1 MHLVLATKRLRTQQ
15 GRPPCS
21 QLENQPP
28 MAQTKRKPTEPP
40 VDDTQNGS
48 RTIEENNTTQPPAN
62 DNKPPNGIPEGP
74 DPSGSTQ
81 DEFTTLSL
89 QLQALERQKE
99 TLAKQLAVQQNA
111 LNHANQLAKAKRKV
125 ATMQAEIERME
136 KECASAQTNHEQQP
150 PRGAPHQYE
159 IYNIQTTN
167 TLQGN
172 YVPPSAGT
180 FDPNSPLSAA
190 LQHTPW
196 PLGYKPTQL
205 PRYNGSEDPTQ
216 FIMAYEATI
225 ASAGGNDPIM
235 AKSFIMACE
244 GPLANWY
251 SHQPAG
257 SITSWP

>member
-1 MHLVLATKRLRTQQ
+1 
-15 GRPPCS
+15 
-21 QLENQPP
+21 
-28 MAQTKRKPTEPP
+28 
-40 VDDTQNGS
+40 
-48 RTIEENNTTQPPAN
+48 
-62 DNKPPNGIPEGP
+62 
-74 DPSGSTQ
+74 
-81 DEFTTLSL
+81 
-89 QLQALERQKE
+89 
-99 TLAKQLAVQQNA
+99 
-111 LNHANQLAKAKRKV
+111 
-125 ATMQAEIERME
+125 ME
-136 KECASAQTNHEQQP
+136 KEYASTQTNHEQQP
-150 PRGAPHQYE
+150 PRGATHQYE
-159 IYNIQTTN
+159 IYNIQNSN

-180 FDPNSPLSAA
+180 FNPNSPLSTA

-225 ASAGGNDPIM
+225 ASAGGDGPIM

-257 SITSWP
+257 SITSWPQLKAKLRQDFQGFGRLDSNTIENFQCLQGDKEPLYDYIRRFVQKKALIA